1 MGISYLVVRVAWNFS
16 CSFLYCSH
24 EDAVHSGGGVEDGS
38 VVLLLLLF
46 CLGFLWVDEDEDVS
60 IMAQLANASREH
72 SLYCTLNSPLPSL
85 LLLAVLVEL
94 LLLLLDLA
102 I

>member
-1 MGISYLVVRVAWNFS
+1 MAWNFS

-38 VVLLLLLF
+38 VVDWLLLLF
-46 CLGFLWVDEDEDVS
+46 CLGFLLVVLEEEVS

-72 SLYCTLNSPLPSL
+72 SLYCTLNSPLSSL
-85 LLLAVLVEL
+85 LLLAVVE
-94 LLLLLDLA
+94 LLLLDLA

>member
-1 MGISYLVVRVAWNFS
+1 M
-16 CSFLYCSH
+16 
-24 EDAVHSGGGVEDGS
+24 EDGS
-38 VVLLLLLF
+38 VVLLF
-46 CLGFLWVDEDEDVS
+46 CLGFLLVVLEDDVS

-94 LLLLLDLA
+94 LLLLLLLDLA